1 MISIS
6 LFNTGMDIDETR
18 RANILIL
25 EEMAGS
31 KTAAANRVGMTYAQ
45 YLNYRKGVKEAKT
58 GKIRG
63 MRKETAWKF
72 EDAFNMPRGWLDIP
86 HEKQDA
92 TRVEQ
97 TVAQY
102 IAKPQHSRK
111 LVQTVYELAEQ
122 INDDGLR
129 ELVGF
134 ARCLAGTHPLV
145 KTKHA

>member
-1 MISIS
+1 MINVS
-6 LFNTGMDIDETR
+6 LSNGGMDIDETR
-18 RANILIL
+18 RANILAL
-25 EEMAGS
+25 EKLAGS
-31 KTAAANRVGMTYAQ
+31 KTEAANRVGMTYAQ

-86 HEKQDA
+86 HDTPEA
-92 TRVEQ
+92 PRVEQ
-97 TVAQY
+97 PVAQY
-102 IAKPQHSRK
+102 VARPAHGRK
-111 LVQTVYELAEQ
+111 LVQSVCDLAEQ

-134 ARCLAGTHPLV
+134 ARCLTGTHPLR
-145 KTKHA
+145 KAKRA